1 LSESQQPISA
11 GHPDRDAAV
20 IVAPNAVSTVAHRR
34 YREVGAAR
42 PEPKKTEKDTPMSD
56 YSAPPDGSATSLW
69 IRIGELREIEARKQ
83 AKARLT
89 DARAAGREPID
100 DPPPDD
106 DDG

>member
-1 LSESQQPISA
+1 
-11 GHPDRDAAV
+11 
-20 IVAPNAVSTVAHRR
+20 
-34 YREVGAAR
+34 
-42 PEPKKTEKDTPMSD
+42 MSD

-69 IRIGELREIEARKQ
+69 IRMGELREIEARKQ